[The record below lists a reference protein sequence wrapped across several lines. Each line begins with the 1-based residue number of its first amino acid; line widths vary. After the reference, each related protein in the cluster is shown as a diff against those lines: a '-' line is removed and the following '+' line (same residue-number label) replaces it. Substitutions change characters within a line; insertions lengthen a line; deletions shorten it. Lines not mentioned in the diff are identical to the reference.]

1 MFWSRRLVVA
11 VGVIGVA
18 VSTGSVGVQAASR
31 PAALPAH
38 VFAPYFETYL
48 PSNLARLSQ
57 ESGARYLTLAFLQTP
72 AKGSCKVDWNG
83 DVNTPV
89 STSMYGSAIARIRAA
104 GGDVLPSFGGYSA
117 DHGGTEIADSCASVS
132 SIASTYEQVAT
143 TYNVTRID
151 LDVEDRSLNDVG
163 GITRRNQAIAMA
175 ETWAREQHRTLQ
187 FVYTIPTNDN
197 GIGSQGRRVLKSAVD
212 AGARIDIVNI
222 MTFDYYAD
230 EPHQMADSTRSAAAA
245 LYAVLRN
252 LHPRATPARLW
263 GMIGVTEMIGIDD
276 YGPQET
282 LTLHNARGVERW
294 ADQHG
299 IAELS
304 FWALQRD
311 DGRCPGTAGSN
322 TCSGVT
328 QQPWQYSNTFEPFTR
343 SS

>member
-1 MFWSRRLVVA
+1 MSWSRSLVISIGAVVA
-11 VGVIGVA
+11 LG
-18 VSTGSVGVQAASR
+18 TGSVGVQAANG
-31 PAALPAH
+31 PALLPSH

-57 ESGARYLTLAFLQTP
+57 ESGAHFLTLAFLQTA
-72 AKGSCKVDWNG
+72 AKGSCSVAWNG
-83 DVNTPV
+83 DVSTPV
-89 STSMYGSAIARIRAA
+89 SLSIYGSAIAKIRAG
-104 GGDVLPSFGGYSA
+104 GGDVIPSFGGYSA
-117 DHGGTEIADSCASVS
+117 DHGGTEIADSCASVAA
-132 SIASTYEQVAT
+132 IAGVYEQVAT

-151 LDVEDRSLNDVG
+151 LDVEDRSLNDIG
-163 GITRRNQAIAMA
+163 GITRRNQAIAIA
-175 ETWAREQHRTLQ
+175 ETWARQQHRTLQ
-187 FVYTIPTNDN
+187 FVYTIPTNGN
-197 GIGSQGRRVLKSAVD
+197 GIGNQGRRVLKSAVD

-252 LHPRATPARLW
+252 LHPLAAAARLW

-282 LTLHNARGVERW
+282 LTLQNARGVERW

-322 TCSGVT
+322 TCSGVA
-328 QQPWQYSNTFEPFTR
+328 QQTWQYSDIFEPFTR

>member
-1 MFWSRRLVVA
+1 MSWSRSLIITIGAVVA
-11 VGVIGVA
+11 LG
-18 VSTGSVGVQAASR
+18 TGSVGVQAANE
-31 PAALPAH
+31 PALLPSH

-57 ESGARYLTLAFLQTP
+57 ESGAHFLTLAFLQTA
-72 AKGSCKVDWNG
+72 AKGSCSVAWNG
-83 DVNTPV
+83 DVSTPV
-89 STSMYGSAIARIRAA
+89 SLSIYGSAIAKIRAG
-104 GGDVLPSFGGYSA
+104 GGDVIPSFGGYSA
-117 DHGGTEIADSCASVS
+117 DHGGTEIADSCASVAA
-132 SIASTYEQVAT
+132 IAGVYEQVAT

-151 LDVEDRSLNDVG
+151 LDVEDRSLGDVA
-163 GITRRNQAIAMA
+163 GINRRNQAIAIA
-175 ETWAREQHRTLQ
+175 ETWARQQHRTLQ

-197 GIGSQGRRVLKSAVD
+197 GIGNQGRRVLKSAVD

-252 LHPRATPARLW
+252 LHPLAAAARLW

-282 LTLHNARGVERW
+282 LTLQNARGVERW

-322 TCSGVT
+322 TCSGVA
-328 QQPWQYSNTFEPFTR
+328 QQTWQYSDIFEPFTR

>member
-1 MFWSRRLVVA
+1 MSWSRSLVISIGAVVA
-11 VGVIGVA
+11 VG
-18 VSTGSVGVQAASR
+18 TGSVGVRAASG
-31 PAALPAH
+31 PALLPSH

-57 ESGARYLTLAFLQTP
+57 ASGAHFLTLAFLQT
-72 AKGSCKVDWNG
+72 ASKGSCSVAWNG
-83 DVNTPV
+83 DVSTPV
-89 STSMYGSAIARIRAA
+89 SLSIYGSAIAKIRAG
-104 GGDVLPSFGGYSA
+104 GGDVIPSFGGYSA
-117 DHGGTEIADSCASVS
+117 DHDGTEIADSCASVAA
-132 SIASTYEQVAT
+132 IAGVYEQVAT
-143 TYNVTRID
+143 TYKVTRID
-151 LDVEDRSLNDVG
+151 LDVEDRSLGDVA
-163 GITRRNQAIAMA
+163 GINRRNQAIAMA
-175 ETWAREQHRTLQ
+175 ETWARQQHRTLQ

-197 GIGSQGRRVLKSAVD
+197 GIGSQGRRVLKSAIDV
-212 AGARIDIVNI
+212 GARIDIVNI

-252 LHPRATPARLW
+252 LHPRSTAARLW
-263 GMIGVTEMIGIDD
+263 GMIGITEMIGIDD

-282 LTLHNARGVERW
+282 LTLQNARGVERW

-322 TCSGVT
+322 TCSGVA
-328 QQPWQYSNTFEPFTR
+328 QQTWQYSDIFEPFTR